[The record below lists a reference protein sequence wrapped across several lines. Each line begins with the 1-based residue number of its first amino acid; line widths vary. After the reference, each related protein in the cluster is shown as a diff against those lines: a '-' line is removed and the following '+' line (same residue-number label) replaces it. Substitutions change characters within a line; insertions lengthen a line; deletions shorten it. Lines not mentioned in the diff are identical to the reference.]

1 MKDVFRG
8 PVDSDILKSVLSEVG
23 GDPYRKFNII
33 FSIMSIIPMLVFFY
47 FLTVQ
52 IASIEILTTNVG
64 FAMLVNIFLSTV
76 GYILGRT
83 MIRTFLSRT
92 IDYAT
97 EITQYNKRLKVIL
110 ITNNQ
115 NRVGGIIVSNLEIVV
130 VYL

>member
-1 MKDVFRG
+1 MIIPGGRMKDVFRG
-8 PVDSDILKSVLSEVG
+8 PVDPDILKSVLSEVG

-64 FAMLVNIFLSTV
+64 FAMLVNIFLSTA

-83 MIRTFLSRT
+83 MIKTFLSRT

-97 EITQYNKRLKVIL
+97 EITQYNRRLKDMVVDE
-110 ITNNQ
+110 Q
-115 NRVGGIIVSNLEIVV
+115 SRNL
-130 VYL
+130 

>member
-8 PVDSDILKSVLSEVG
+8 PVDPDILKSVLSEVG

-64 FAMLVNIFLSTV
+64 FAMLVNIFLSTA

-83 MIRTFLSRT
+83 MIKTFLSRT

-97 EITQYNKRLKVIL
+97 EITQYNRRLKDMVVDEQSRNL
-110 ITNNQ
+110 Q
-115 NRVGGIIVSNLEIVV
+115 NLVETFDS
-130 VYL
+130 

>member
-8 PVDSDILKSVLSEVG
+8 TVDPAILRSVLSELG

-33 FSIMSIIPMLVFFY
+33 FSLMSIIPMLVFFY

-64 FAMLVNIFLSTV
+64 FAMLVNIFLSTA

-83 MIRTFLSRT
+83 MIKVFLSRT
-92 IDYAT
+92 ITYAT
-97 EITQYNKRLKVIL
+97 EITQYNKRLKDMVADE
-110 ITNNQ
+110 Q
-115 NRVGGIIVSNLEIVV
+115 SRNL
-130 VYL
+130 